1 MATQEDVRRIALS
14 HRYDSYATIHL
25 SLAEDRLGVAGPGA
39 PSGEGARDAE
49 ASIAPTT
56 PEGGVSGLI
65 PGHDR
70 ADSKKPPR
78 RRLPSMRVVPI
89 KTRRGGNL
97 Q

>member
-1 MATQEDVRRIALS
+1 MATQEDVRLIARS

-39 PSGEGARDAE
+39 PSGEGARDPE
-49 ASIAPTT
+49 ASIAPTI
-56 PEGGVSGLI
+56 PERRRQRPDPRSG
-65 PGHDR
+65 P